1 MTIPQDPDTEPAESL
16 VLAELSR
23 VLGQA
28 LDEVESEERLDLAY
42 EVMETVRF
50 EHSHI
55 SWLDRIR
62 NTSSDMELHIA
73 HTQIPLLSA
82 RLVNW
87 ADPFMILRNI
97 SHQYFVNSNFVVAAC
112 GLNPLAKVVTSPDR
126 INWLDN
132 VWFHEL
138 ADRRQ
143 LVTWYLAGDQI
154 FDGYCLR
161 TGFDAIDIETNSKV
175 LTLPKQ
181 SVVAG
186 RILELGLR

>member
-1 MTIPQDPDTEPAESL
+1 M
-16 VLAELSR
+16 
-23 VLGQA
+23 
-28 LDEVESEERLDLAY
+28 
-42 EVMETVRF
+42 
-50 EHSHI
+50 
-55 SWLDRIR
+55 
-62 NTSSDMELHIA
+62 
-73 HTQIPLLSA
+73 
-82 RLVNW
+82 NW
-87 ADPFMILRNI
+87 ADPFMILRNV